1 MQNTIQSLTTSG
13 GNDEQVI
20 DRMYEPFTD
29 THVLKVNQEIQVWRY
44 VTEANIDPSKQP
56 SHFTLRQKARELY
69 QHLKTRDA

>member
-29 THVLKVNQEIQVWRY
+29 THVLKFNQEIQVWRY
-44 VTEANIDPSKQP
+44 VTDANIIPSKQP
-56 SHFTLRQKARELY
+56 SYFTLL
-69 QHLKTRDA
+69 